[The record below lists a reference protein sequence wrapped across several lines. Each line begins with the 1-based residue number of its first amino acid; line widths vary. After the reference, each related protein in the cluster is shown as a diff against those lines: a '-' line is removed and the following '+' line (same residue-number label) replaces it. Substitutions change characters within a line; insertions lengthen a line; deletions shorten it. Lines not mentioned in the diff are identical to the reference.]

1 MKDRSSPKYN
11 NGRFKRIEYFLKSF
25 RAPLYKLFNFRS
37 ENKFECP
44 ICGYYGPFMD
54 KRLRKHAKC
63 PRCGE
68 VERTRL
74 SMLVLKSLYSERKA
88 SSENVLHISPE
99 NSLRKYFKS
108 KFKSYISADLYRKD
122 VDYQFDIQKIPFPDS
137 HFDLV
142 FASHVLE
149 YPEDDKKAISEI
161 KRVLKLNG
169 IAVLPVPIL
178 HQKTLDLEQRNS
190 INRMMHEPGMDY
202 FERLKEFFPEV
213 EIYDPESFDDKRYNL
228 STKISNL
235 DQNTDP
241 FKSRILNLV
250 PVCKT

>member
-1 MKDRSSPKYN
+1 MNDRPSPKYN

-149 YPEDDKKAISEI
+149 YPEDDKKAIVLSELSNA
-161 KRVLKLNG
+161 VAELNYISG
-169 IAVLPVPIL
+169 RDLSIL
-178 HQKTLDLEQRNS
+178 
-190 INRMMHEPGMDY
+190 
-202 FERLKEFFPEV
+202 FE
-213 EIYDPESFDDKRYNL
+213 
-228 STKISNL
+228 
-235 DQNTDP
+235 
-241 FKSRILNLV
+241 LV
-250 PVCKT
+250 PENHKLIDFNMAPCANKCIRPLRPPPRRGPRRRRVRRALPR